1 MSLKKINPIKTK
13 SWIKLKA
20 HFNEIENKEIKDLL
34 SIRSNPSCFSLE
46 WNDFNIDISKNRID
60 NTTLNLLLDLAKECG
75 LEDAISKQF
84 KGDIINDTEKRA
96 VLHTAVRTDGNEK
109 INVDGL
115 DVVPSILET
124 RSKIKSFTNDVM
136 SGNLKGDT
144 GKPFTDVVNIGI
156 GGSDLGPVMVVEALK
171 HYSSRL
177 KPHFVSNVDGDHVL
191 EIIKDLNPETTLF
204 IIVSKTFT
212 TQETI
217 SNANTIRDWL
227 VSKLN
232 VSAVSKHFA
241 AVSTNLTEI
250 KKFGINPKMVFSMN
264 DWVGGRFSLWS
275 SVGLSI
281 SLAVGYENFSKL
293 LEYHIGNCLGGC
305 EGHQKEKDYNIYISN
320 IRDFLKGNLSSSINY
335 FKNEMEIASDSL
347 KFEKAQKAKEKIE
360 LLENYQSKSTVVSSK
375 LNNIDVFSIISDSSH
390 AYVNHLQVAF
400 GRIVRFHNVEI
411 KKKLDET
418 DKELLLMTLVN
429 LRDKFSSKN
438 NTIISNIEFDKILN
452 LKFIYPKA
460 GDNKK
465 LLDLSVRNATQ
476 FKIEK
481 LKQVQIV
488 DPERH
493 TNRILNQ
500 MKIDLRL
507 NEIPIHI
514 ECFDNSNI
522 QGSNPVASC
531 IVFKNSKPSKKDYR
545 HFNIKTVEGPDD
557 YASMEEVVYRR
568 YKRMVD
574 EKSVLPSLIIIDG
587 GKGQLSSSIKAL
599 KKLNLENTIA
609 ILGIAKRLEEIF
621 YPNDPIPLYLN
632 KKSETLKVIQQ
643 MRNEAHR
650 FAITFHRNKRSK
662 QALTSSFDGI
672 PGIGEKTKTT
682 LLKRFKSLK
691 KIKET
696 SLDLLINEVGESK
709 AKKIKE
715 FLNSM
720 K

>member
-1 MSLKKINPIKTK
+1 MPSEPGVYQFFNKEDKIIYIGKAKNLKKRVASYFQKNIGSRKTK
-13 SWIKLKA
+13 NLVKNI
-20 HFNEIENKEIKDLL
+20 HEIKHIVVSTESDA
-34 SIRSNPSCFSLE
+34 
-46 WNDFNIDISKNRID
+46 
-60 NTTLNLLLDLAKECG
+60 LLLENSLIKKYQPKYNILLRDDKTYPWIVIKKEAFPRV
-75 LEDAISKQF
+75 L
-84 KGDIINDTEKRA
+84 TTRRVEKDGSEYFGPF
-96 VLHTAVRTDGNEK
+96 TNYKTVRTIMG
-109 INVDGL
+109 
-115 DVVPSILET
+115 
-124 RSKIKSFTNDVM
+124 
-136 SGNLKGDT
+136 
-144 GKPFTDVVNIGI
+144 
-156 GGSDLGPVMVVEALK
+156 
-171 HYSSRL
+171 
-177 KPHFVSNVDGDHVL
+177 
-191 EIIKDLNPETTLF
+191 
-204 IIVSKTFT
+204 
-212 TQETI
+212 
-217 SNANTIRDWL
+217 
-227 VSKLN
+227 
-232 VSAVSKHFA
+232 
-241 AVSTNLTEI
+241 
-250 KKFGINPKMVFSMN
+250 VFS
-264 DWVGGRFSLWS
+264 SLY
-275 SVGLSI
+275 
-281 SLAVGYENFSKL
+281 SLRTCHYDLKEKNIIEKKYKVC

-305 EGHQKEKDYNIYISN
+305 EGNQKEEDYDVYISN
-320 IRDFLKGNLSSSINY
+320 IRDFLKGNLSSSLNY
-335 FKNEMEIASDSL
+335 FKNEMKTASDCL
-347 KFEKAQKAKEKIE
+347 QFEKAQSAKEKIE

-411 KKKLDET
+411 KKKLEET
-418 DKELLLMTLVN
+418 DKKLLLMTLVN

-438 NTIISNIEFDKILN
+438 NTVISNIKFDKILD
-452 LKFIYPKA
+452 LKFIFPKA

-507 NEIPIHI
+507 NKIPVHI

-568 YKRMVD
+568 YRRMLD
-574 EKSVLPSLIIIDG
+574 EKLSLPSLIIIDG

-599 KKLNLENTIA
+599 KKLNLENTVA

-621 YPNDPIPLYLN
+621 YPYDPIPLYLN

-650 FAITFHRNKRSK
+650 FAINFHRNKRSK

-672 PGIGEKTKTT
+672 PGIGEKTKTA

-691 KIKET
+691 NIKET
-696 SLDLLINEVGESK
+696 SLELLISEVGESK
-709 AKKIKE
+709 AKKLKD

-720 K
+720 S

>member
-1 MSLKKINPIKTK
+1 MPSEPGVYQFFNKEDKIIYIGKAKNLKKRVASYFQKNVGSRKTK
-13 SWIKLKA
+13 NLVKNIHEIKHIIVSSESDALLLENSLIKKYQPKYNILLRDDKTYPWIVIKKESFPRVLTTRRVEKDGSEYFGPFTNYKTVRTIMDVFSNLYSLRTC
-20 HFNEIENKEIKDLL
+20 HYDLRQKNIIENKYKV
-34 SIRSNPSCFSLE
+34 C
-46 WNDFNIDISKNRID
+46 
-60 NTTLNLLLDLAKECG
+60 
-75 LEDAISKQF
+75 
-84 KGDIINDTEKRA
+84 
-96 VLHTAVRTDGNEK
+96 
-109 INVDGL
+109 
-115 DVVPSILET
+115 
-124 RSKIKSFTNDVM
+124 
-136 SGNLKGDT
+136 
-144 GKPFTDVVNIGI
+144 
-156 GGSDLGPVMVVEALK
+156 
-171 HYSSRL
+171 
-177 KPHFVSNVDGDHVL
+177 
-191 EIIKDLNPETTLF
+191 
-204 IIVSKTFT
+204 
-212 TQETI
+212 
-217 SNANTIRDWL
+217 
-227 VSKLN
+227 
-232 VSAVSKHFA
+232 
-241 AVSTNLTEI
+241 
-250 KKFGINPKMVFSMN
+250 
-264 DWVGGRFSLWS
+264 
-275 SVGLSI
+275 
-281 SLAVGYENFSKL
+281 

-305 EGHQKEKDYNIYISN
+305 EGHQKEVDYNIYISN

-335 FKNEMEIASDSL
+335 FKNEMKTASGSL
-347 KFEKAQKAKEKIE
+347 HFEKAQKAKEKIE
-360 LLENYQSKSTVVSSK
+360 LLENYQAKSTVVNSK

-411 KKKLDET
+411 KKKLEET

-429 LRDKFSSKN
+429 LREKFSSKN
-438 NTIISNIEFDKILN
+438 NTVISNIKFDKILD
-452 LKFIYPKA
+452 LKFISPKA

-507 NEIPIHI
+507 NEIPKHI

-557 YASMEEVVYRR
+557 YASMEEVVFRR
-568 YKRMVD
+568 YKRMLD

-599 KKLNLENTIA
+599 KKLKLENTIA

-672 PGIGEKTKTT
+672 PGIGEKTKIA

-696 SLDLLINEVGESK
+696 SLELLISEVGESK
-709 AKKIKE
+709 AKKLKE

>member
-1 MSLKKINPIKTK
+1 VISPSLKIELSTMPSEPGVYQFFNKEDKIIYIGKAKNLKKRIASYFQKNIGSRKTK
-13 SWIKLKA
+13 NLVKNIHEIKHIIVSSESDALLLENSLIKKYQPKYNILLRDDKTYPWIVIKKESFPRVLTTRRVEKDGSEYFGPFTNYKTVRTIMDIFSNLYSLRTC
-20 HFNEIENKEIKDLL
+20 HYDLRQKNIIENKYKV
-34 SIRSNPSCFSLE
+34 C
-46 WNDFNIDISKNRID
+46 
-60 NTTLNLLLDLAKECG
+60 
-75 LEDAISKQF
+75 
-84 KGDIINDTEKRA
+84 
-96 VLHTAVRTDGNEK
+96 
-109 INVDGL
+109 
-115 DVVPSILET
+115 
-124 RSKIKSFTNDVM
+124 
-136 SGNLKGDT
+136 
-144 GKPFTDVVNIGI
+144 
-156 GGSDLGPVMVVEALK
+156 
-171 HYSSRL
+171 
-177 KPHFVSNVDGDHVL
+177 
-191 EIIKDLNPETTLF
+191 
-204 IIVSKTFT
+204 
-212 TQETI
+212 
-217 SNANTIRDWL
+217 
-227 VSKLN
+227 
-232 VSAVSKHFA
+232 
-241 AVSTNLTEI
+241 
-250 KKFGINPKMVFSMN
+250 
-264 DWVGGRFSLWS
+264 
-275 SVGLSI
+275 
-281 SLAVGYENFSKL
+281 

-305 EGHQKEKDYNIYISN
+305 EGHQKEVDYNIYISN

-335 FKNEMEIASDSL
+335 FKNEMKTASGSL
-347 KFEKAQKAKEKIE
+347 HFEKAQKAKEKIE
-360 LLENYQSKSTVVSSK
+360 LLENYQAKSTVVNSK

-411 KKKLDET
+411 KKKLEET

-429 LRDKFSSKN
+429 LREKFSSKN
-438 NTIISNIEFDKILN
+438 NTVISNIKFDKILD
-452 LKFIYPKA
+452 LKFISPKA

-507 NEIPIHI
+507 NEMPKHI

-557 YASMEEVVYRR
+557 YASMEEVVFRR
-568 YKRMVD
+568 YKRMLD

-599 KKLNLENTIA
+599 KKLKLENTIA

-621 YPNDPIPLYLN
+621 YPNDSIPLYLN

-672 PGIGEKTKTT
+672 PGIGEKTKIA

-696 SLDLLINEVGESK
+696 SLELLISEIGESK
-709 AKKIKE
+709 AKKLKE

>member
-1 MSLKKINPIKTK
+1 VISTSLKIELSTMPSEPGVYQFFNKEDKIIYIGKAKNLKKRVASYFQKNVGSRKTK
-13 SWIKLKA
+13 NLVKNI
-20 HFNEIENKEIKDLL
+20 HEIKHIVVSTESDA
-34 SIRSNPSCFSLE
+34 
-46 WNDFNIDISKNRID
+46 
-60 NTTLNLLLDLAKECG
+60 LLLENSLIKKYQPKYNILLRDDKTYPWIVIKKEAFPRV
-75 LEDAISKQF
+75 L
-84 KGDIINDTEKRA
+84 TTRRVEKDGSEYFGPF
-96 VLHTAVRTDGNEK
+96 TNYKTVRTIMG
-109 INVDGL
+109 
-115 DVVPSILET
+115 
-124 RSKIKSFTNDVM
+124 
-136 SGNLKGDT
+136 
-144 GKPFTDVVNIGI
+144 
-156 GGSDLGPVMVVEALK
+156 
-171 HYSSRL
+171 
-177 KPHFVSNVDGDHVL
+177 
-191 EIIKDLNPETTLF
+191 
-204 IIVSKTFT
+204 
-212 TQETI
+212 
-217 SNANTIRDWL
+217 
-227 VSKLN
+227 
-232 VSAVSKHFA
+232 
-241 AVSTNLTEI
+241 
-250 KKFGINPKMVFSMN
+250 VFSTLY
-264 DWVGGRFSLWS
+264 SLRTCHYDLKRKNI
-275 SVGLSI
+275 VEKKYN
-281 SLAVGYENFSKL
+281 VC

-305 EGHQKEKDYNIYISN
+305 EGHQKEEDYDVYISN
-320 IRDFLKGNLSSSINY
+320 IRDFLKGNLSSSLNY
-335 FKNEMEIASDSL
+335 FKNEMKTASDCL
-347 KFEKAQKAKEKIE
+347 QFEKAQSAKEKIE

-411 KKKLDET
+411 KKKLEET
-418 DKELLLMTLVN
+418 DRKLLLMTLVN
-429 LRDKFSSKN
+429 LRDKFNSKN
-438 NTIISNIEFDKILN
+438 NIVISNIKFDKILD
-452 LKFIYPKA
+452 LKFIFPKA

-500 MKIDLRL
+500 MKTDLRL
-507 NEIPIHI
+507 NKMPVHI

-568 YKRMVD
+568 YRRMLD
-574 EKSVLPSLIIIDG
+574 EKLSLPSLIIIDG

-650 FAITFHRNKRSK
+650 FAINFHRNKRSK

-672 PGIGEKTKTT
+672 PGIGEKTKTA

-691 KIKET
+691 NIKET
-696 SLDLLINEVGESK
+696 SLELLISEVGESK
-709 AKKIKE
+709 AKKLKD

-720 K
+720 S

>member
-1 MSLKKINPIKTK
+1 MPSEPGVYQFFNKEDKIIYIGKAKNLKKRIASYFQKNIGSRKTK
-13 SWIKLKA
+13 NLVKNIHEIKHIVVSTESDALLLENSLIKKYQPKYNILLRDDKTYPWIVIKKESFPRVLTTRRVEKDGSEYFGPFTNYKTVRTIMDIFSNLYSLRTC
-20 HFNEIENKEIKDLL
+20 HYDLRQKNIIENKYKV
-34 SIRSNPSCFSLE
+34 C
-46 WNDFNIDISKNRID
+46 
-60 NTTLNLLLDLAKECG
+60 
-75 LEDAISKQF
+75 
-84 KGDIINDTEKRA
+84 
-96 VLHTAVRTDGNEK
+96 
-109 INVDGL
+109 
-115 DVVPSILET
+115 
-124 RSKIKSFTNDVM
+124 
-136 SGNLKGDT
+136 
-144 GKPFTDVVNIGI
+144 
-156 GGSDLGPVMVVEALK
+156 
-171 HYSSRL
+171 
-177 KPHFVSNVDGDHVL
+177 
-191 EIIKDLNPETTLF
+191 
-204 IIVSKTFT
+204 
-212 TQETI
+212 
-217 SNANTIRDWL
+217 
-227 VSKLN
+227 
-232 VSAVSKHFA
+232 
-241 AVSTNLTEI
+241 
-250 KKFGINPKMVFSMN
+250 
-264 DWVGGRFSLWS
+264 
-275 SVGLSI
+275 
-281 SLAVGYENFSKL
+281 

-305 EGHQKEKDYNIYISN
+305 EGHQKEVDYNIYISN

-335 FKNEMEIASDSL
+335 FKNEMKTASGSL
-347 KFEKAQKAKEKIE
+347 YFEKAQKAKEKIE
-360 LLENYQSKSTVVSSK
+360 LLENYQAKSTVVNSK

-411 KKKLDET
+411 KKKLEET

-429 LRDKFSSKN
+429 LREKFSSKN
-438 NTIISNIEFDKILN
+438 NTVISNIKFDKILD
-452 LKFIYPKA
+452 LKFISPKA

-507 NEIPIHI
+507 NEIPKHI

-557 YASMEEVVYRR
+557 YASMEEVVFRR
-568 YKRMVD
+568 YKRMLD

-599 KKLNLENTIA
+599 KKLKLENTIA

-621 YPNDPIPLYLN
+621 YPNDSIPLYLN

-672 PGIGEKTKTT
+672 PGIGEKTKIA

-696 SLDLLINEVGESK
+696 SLELLISEVGESK
-709 AKKIKE
+709 AKKLKE

>member
-1 MSLKKINPIKTK
+1 MPSEPGVYQFFNKEDKIIYIGKAKNLKKRVSSYFQKNVGSRKTK
-13 SWIKLKA
+13 NLVKNI
-20 HFNEIENKEIKDLL
+20 HEIKHIVVSSESDA
-34 SIRSNPSCFSLE
+34 
-46 WNDFNIDISKNRID
+46 
-60 NTTLNLLLDLAKECG
+60 LLLENSLIKKYQPKYNILLRDDKTYPWIVIKKESFPRV
-75 LEDAISKQF
+75 L
-84 KGDIINDTEKRA
+84 TTRRVEKDGSEYFGPF
-96 VLHTAVRTDGNEK
+96 TNYKTVRTIMDIFSNLYSLRTCHYDLRQK
-109 INVDGL
+109 N
-115 DVVPSILET
+115 ILE
-124 RSKIKSFTNDVM
+124 SKYKVC
-136 SGNLKGDT
+136 
-144 GKPFTDVVNIGI
+144 
-156 GGSDLGPVMVVEALK
+156 
-171 HYSSRL
+171 
-177 KPHFVSNVDGDHVL
+177 
-191 EIIKDLNPETTLF
+191 
-204 IIVSKTFT
+204 
-212 TQETI
+212 
-217 SNANTIRDWL
+217 
-227 VSKLN
+227 
-232 VSAVSKHFA
+232 
-241 AVSTNLTEI
+241 
-250 KKFGINPKMVFSMN
+250 
-264 DWVGGRFSLWS
+264 
-275 SVGLSI
+275 
-281 SLAVGYENFSKL
+281 

-305 EGHQKEKDYNIYISN
+305 EGYQEEEDYNIYISN

-335 FKNEMEIASDSL
+335 FKNEMKVASDL
-347 KFEKAQKAKEKIE
+347 LRFEKAQAAKEKIE

-411 KKKLDET
+411 KKKLDES

-429 LRDKFSSKN
+429 LRGKFNSKN
-438 NTIISNIEFDKILN
+438 NTVISNIKFDKILDLN
-452 LKFIYPKA
+452 FIFPKS

-500 MKIDLRL
+500 MKTDLRL
-507 NEIPIHI
+507 NEIPVNI

-522 QGSNPVASC
+522 QGSIPVASC

-568 YKRMVD
+568 YKRMLD

-599 KKLNLENTIA
+599 KKLKLENTIA

-662 QALTSSFDGI
+662 QALTSSFDEI
-672 PGIGEKTKTT
+672 PGIGEKTKTA

-696 SLDLLINEVGESK
+696 SLELLISEVGESK
-709 AKKIKE
+709 AKKLKE

-720 K
+720 N

>member
-1 MSLKKINPIKTK
+1 MPSEPGVYQFFNKEDKIIYIGKAKNLKKRIASYFQKNIGSRKTK
-13 SWIKLKA
+13 NLVKNIHEIKHIIVSSESDALLLENSLIKKYQPKYNILLRDDKTYPWIVIKKESFPRVLTTRRVEKDGSEYFGPFTNYKTVRTIMDIFSNLYSLRTC
-20 HFNEIENKEIKDLL
+20 HYDLRQKNIIENKYKV
-34 SIRSNPSCFSLE
+34 C
-46 WNDFNIDISKNRID
+46 
-60 NTTLNLLLDLAKECG
+60 
-75 LEDAISKQF
+75 
-84 KGDIINDTEKRA
+84 
-96 VLHTAVRTDGNEK
+96 
-109 INVDGL
+109 
-115 DVVPSILET
+115 
-124 RSKIKSFTNDVM
+124 
-136 SGNLKGDT
+136 
-144 GKPFTDVVNIGI
+144 
-156 GGSDLGPVMVVEALK
+156 
-171 HYSSRL
+171 
-177 KPHFVSNVDGDHVL
+177 
-191 EIIKDLNPETTLF
+191 
-204 IIVSKTFT
+204 
-212 TQETI
+212 
-217 SNANTIRDWL
+217 
-227 VSKLN
+227 
-232 VSAVSKHFA
+232 
-241 AVSTNLTEI
+241 
-250 KKFGINPKMVFSMN
+250 
-264 DWVGGRFSLWS
+264 
-275 SVGLSI
+275 
-281 SLAVGYENFSKL
+281 

-305 EGHQKEKDYNIYISN
+305 EGHQKEVDYNIYISN

-335 FKNEMEIASDSL
+335 FKNEMKTASGSL
-347 KFEKAQKAKEKIE
+347 HFEKAQKAKEKIE
-360 LLENYQSKSTVVSSK
+360 LLENYQAKSTVVNSK

-411 KKKLDET
+411 KKKLEET

-429 LRDKFSSKN
+429 LREKFSSKN
-438 NTIISNIEFDKILN
+438 NTVISNIKFEKILD
-452 LKFIYPKA
+452 LKFISPKA

-507 NEIPIHI
+507 NEMPKHI

-557 YASMEEVVYRR
+557 YASMEEVVFRR
-568 YKRMVD
+568 YKRMLD

-599 KKLNLENTIA
+599 KKLKLENTIA

-672 PGIGEKTKTT
+672 PGIGEKTKIA

-696 SLDLLINEVGESK
+696 SLELLISEVGESK
-709 AKKIKE
+709 AKKLKE

>member
-1 MSLKKINPIKTK
+1 MPSEPGVYQFFNKEDKIIYIGKAKNLKKRVASYFQKNVGSRKTK
-13 SWIKLKA
+13 NLVKNI
-20 HFNEIENKEIKDLL
+20 HEIKHIVVSTESDA
-34 SIRSNPSCFSLE
+34 
-46 WNDFNIDISKNRID
+46 
-60 NTTLNLLLDLAKECG
+60 LLLENSLIKKYQPKYNILLRDDKTYPWIVIKKEAFPRV
-75 LEDAISKQF
+75 L
-84 KGDIINDTEKRA
+84 TTRRVEKDGSEYFGPF
-96 VLHTAVRTDGNEK
+96 TNYKTVRTIMG
-109 INVDGL
+109 
-115 DVVPSILET
+115 
-124 RSKIKSFTNDVM
+124 
-136 SGNLKGDT
+136 
-144 GKPFTDVVNIGI
+144 
-156 GGSDLGPVMVVEALK
+156 
-171 HYSSRL
+171 
-177 KPHFVSNVDGDHVL
+177 
-191 EIIKDLNPETTLF
+191 
-204 IIVSKTFT
+204 
-212 TQETI
+212 
-217 SNANTIRDWL
+217 
-227 VSKLN
+227 
-232 VSAVSKHFA
+232 
-241 AVSTNLTEI
+241 
-250 KKFGINPKMVFSMN
+250 VFSTLY
-264 DWVGGRFSLWS
+264 SLRTCHYDLKEKNI
-275 SVGLSI
+275 VEKKYK
-281 SLAVGYENFSKL
+281 VC

-305 EGHQKEKDYNIYISN
+305 EGHQKEEDYDVYISN
-320 IRDFLKGNLSSSINY
+320 IRDFLKGNLSSSLNY
-335 FKNEMEIASDSL
+335 FKNEMKTASDCL
-347 KFEKAQKAKEKIE
+347 QFEKAQSAKEKIE

-411 KKKLDET
+411 KKKLEET
-418 DKELLLMTLVN
+418 DKKLLLMTLVN
-429 LRDKFSSKN
+429 LRDKFNSKN
-438 NTIISNIEFDKILN
+438 NIVISNIKFDKILD
-452 LKFIYPKA
+452 LKFIFPKA

-500 MKIDLRL
+500 MKTDLRL
-507 NEIPIHI
+507 NKIPVHI

-568 YKRMVD
+568 YRRMLD
-574 EKSVLPSLIIIDG
+574 EKLSLPSLIIIDG

-650 FAITFHRNKRSK
+650 FAINFHRNKRSK

-672 PGIGEKTKTT
+672 PGIGEKTKTA

-691 KIKET
+691 NIKET
-696 SLDLLINEVGESK
+696 SLELLISEVGESK
-709 AKKIKE
+709 AKKLKD

-720 K
+720 S

>member
-1 MSLKKINPIKTK
+1 VIGQSLKIELSTMPSEPGVYQFFNKDDKIIYIGKAKNLKKRVSSYFQKNVGSRKTK
-13 SWIKLKA
+13 NLVKNIHNIKHIVVSSESDALLLENSLIKKYQPKYNILLRDDKTYPWIVIKKESFPRVLTTRRVEKDGSEYFGPFTNYKTVRTIMDIFSNLYSLRTC
-20 HFNEIENKEIKDLL
+20 HYDLRQKNIIENKYKV
-34 SIRSNPSCFSLE
+34 CLE
-46 WNDFNIDISKNRID
+46 F
-60 NTTLNLLLDLAKECG
+60 
-75 LEDAISKQF
+75 
-84 KGDIINDTEKRA
+84 
-96 VLHTAVRTDGNEK
+96 
-109 INVDGL
+109 
-115 DVVPSILET
+115 
-124 RSKIKSFTNDVM
+124 
-136 SGNLKGDT
+136 
-144 GKPFTDVVNIGI
+144 
-156 GGSDLGPVMVVEALK
+156 
-171 HYSSRL
+171 
-177 KPHFVSNVDGDHVL
+177 
-191 EIIKDLNPETTLF
+191 
-204 IIVSKTFT
+204 
-212 TQETI
+212 
-217 SNANTIRDWL
+217 
-227 VSKLN
+227 
-232 VSAVSKHFA
+232 
-241 AVSTNLTEI
+241 
-250 KKFGINPKMVFSMN
+250 
-264 DWVGGRFSLWS
+264 
-275 SVGLSI
+275 
-281 SLAVGYENFSKL
+281 
-293 LEYHIGNCLGGC
+293 HIGNCLGGC
-305 EGHQKEKDYNIYISN
+305 EGYQKEEDYNLYISN

-335 FKNEMEIASDSL
+335 FKNEMKTASDSL
-347 KFEKAQKAKEKIE
+347 HFEKAQTAKEKIE
-360 LLENYQSKSTVVSSK
+360 LLENYQAKSTVVSSK

-411 KKKLDET
+411 KKKLEET
-418 DKELLLMTLVN
+418 DKKLLLMTLVN

-438 NTIISNIEFDKILN
+438 STVISNIEFDKVLG

-507 NEIPIHI
+507 NKIPTHI

-568 YKRMVD
+568 YKRMLD
-574 EKSVLPSLIIIDG
+574 EKSILPSLIIIDG

-662 QALTSSFDGI
+662 QALISSFDRI
-672 PGIGEKTKTT
+672 PGIGEKTKIA

-696 SLDLLINEVGESK
+696 SLELLISEVGESK
-709 AKKIKE
+709 AKKLKE

>member
-1 MSLKKINPIKTK
+1 MISPSLKIELSTMPSEPGVYQFFNKEDKIIYIGKAKNLKKRVASYFQKNVGSRKTK
-13 SWIKLKA
+13 NLVKNI
-20 HFNEIENKEIKDLL
+20 HEIKHIVVSTESDA
-34 SIRSNPSCFSLE
+34 
-46 WNDFNIDISKNRID
+46 
-60 NTTLNLLLDLAKECG
+60 LLLENSLIKKYQPKYNILLRDDKTYPWIVIKKEAFPRV
-75 LEDAISKQF
+75 L
-84 KGDIINDTEKRA
+84 TTRRVEKDGSEYFGPF
-96 VLHTAVRTDGNEK
+96 TNYKTVRTIMG
-109 INVDGL
+109 
-115 DVVPSILET
+115 
-124 RSKIKSFTNDVM
+124 
-136 SGNLKGDT
+136 
-144 GKPFTDVVNIGI
+144 
-156 GGSDLGPVMVVEALK
+156 
-171 HYSSRL
+171 
-177 KPHFVSNVDGDHVL
+177 
-191 EIIKDLNPETTLF
+191 
-204 IIVSKTFT
+204 
-212 TQETI
+212 
-217 SNANTIRDWL
+217 
-227 VSKLN
+227 
-232 VSAVSKHFA
+232 
-241 AVSTNLTEI
+241 
-250 KKFGINPKMVFSMN
+250 VFSTLY
-264 DWVGGRFSLWS
+264 SLRTCHYDLKEKNI
-275 SVGLSI
+275 VEKKYK
-281 SLAVGYENFSKL
+281 VC

-305 EGHQKEKDYNIYISN
+305 EGHQKEEDYDVYISN
-320 IRDFLKGNLSSSINY
+320 IRDFLKGNLSSSLNY
-335 FKNEMEIASDSL
+335 FKNEMKTASDCL
-347 KFEKAQKAKEKIE
+347 QFEKAQSAKEKIE

-411 KKKLDET
+411 KKKLEET
-418 DKELLLMTLVN
+418 DKKLLLMTLVN
-429 LRDKFSSKN
+429 LRDKFNSKN
-438 NTIISNIEFDKILN
+438 NTVISNIKFDKILD
-452 LKFIYPKA
+452 LKFIFPKA

-500 MKIDLRL
+500 MKTDLRL
-507 NEIPIHI
+507 NKIPVHI

-568 YKRMVD
+568 YRRMLD
-574 EKSVLPSLIIIDG
+574 EKLSLPSLIIIDG

-650 FAITFHRNKRSK
+650 FAINFHRNKRSK

-672 PGIGEKTKTT
+672 PGIGEKTKTA

-691 KIKET
+691 NIKET
-696 SLDLLINEVGESK
+696 SLELLISEVGESK
-709 AKKIKE
+709 AKKLKD

-720 K
+720 S

>member
-1 MSLKKINPIKTK
+1 MPSEPGVYQFFNKEDKIIYIGKAKNLKKRIASYFQKNIGSRKTK
-13 SWIKLKA
+13 NLVKNIHEIKHIIVSSESDALLLENSLIKKYQPKYNILLRDDKTYPWIVIKKESFPRVLTTRRVEKDGSEYFGPFTNYKTVRTIMDIFSNLYSLRTC
-20 HFNEIENKEIKDLL
+20 HYDLRQKNIIENKYKV
-34 SIRSNPSCFSLE
+34 C
-46 WNDFNIDISKNRID
+46 
-60 NTTLNLLLDLAKECG
+60 
-75 LEDAISKQF
+75 
-84 KGDIINDTEKRA
+84 
-96 VLHTAVRTDGNEK
+96 
-109 INVDGL
+109 
-115 DVVPSILET
+115 
-124 RSKIKSFTNDVM
+124 
-136 SGNLKGDT
+136 
-144 GKPFTDVVNIGI
+144 
-156 GGSDLGPVMVVEALK
+156 
-171 HYSSRL
+171 
-177 KPHFVSNVDGDHVL
+177 
-191 EIIKDLNPETTLF
+191 
-204 IIVSKTFT
+204 
-212 TQETI
+212 
-217 SNANTIRDWL
+217 
-227 VSKLN
+227 
-232 VSAVSKHFA
+232 
-241 AVSTNLTEI
+241 
-250 KKFGINPKMVFSMN
+250 
-264 DWVGGRFSLWS
+264 
-275 SVGLSI
+275 
-281 SLAVGYENFSKL
+281 

-305 EGHQKEKDYNIYISN
+305 EGHQKEVDYNIYISN

-335 FKNEMEIASDSL
+335 FKNEMKTASGSL
-347 KFEKAQKAKEKIE
+347 HFEKAQKAKEKIE
-360 LLENYQSKSTVVSSK
+360 LLENYQAKSTVVNSK

-411 KKKLDET
+411 KKKLEET

-429 LRDKFSSKN
+429 LREKFSSKN
-438 NTIISNIEFDKILN
+438 NTVISNIKFDKVLD
-452 LKFIYPKA
+452 LKFISPKA

-507 NEIPIHI
+507 NEIPKHI

-557 YASMEEVVYRR
+557 YASMEEVVFRR
-568 YKRMVD
+568 YKRMLD

-599 KKLNLENTIA
+599 KKLKLENTIA

-621 YPNDPIPLYLN
+621 YPNDSIPLYLN

-672 PGIGEKTKTT
+672 PGIGEKTKIA

-696 SLDLLINEVGESK
+696 SLKLLISEVGESK
-709 AKKIKE
+709 AKKLKE

>member
-1 MSLKKINPIKTK
+1 MPSEPGVYQFFNKEDKIIYIGKAKNLKKRIASYFQKNIGSRKTK
-13 SWIKLKA
+13 NLVKNI
-20 HFNEIENKEIKDLL
+20 HEIK
-34 SIRSNPSCFSLE
+34 
-46 WNDFNIDISKNRID
+46 
-60 NTTLNLLLDLAKECG
+60 
-75 LEDAISKQF
+75 
-84 KGDIINDTEKRA
+84 
-96 VLHTAVRTDGNEK
+96 H
-109 INVDGL
+109 
-115 DVVPSILET
+115 
-124 RSKIKSFTNDVM
+124 
-136 SGNLKGDT
+136 
-144 GKPFTDVVNIGI
+144 
-156 GGSDLGPVMVVEALK
+156 
-171 HYSSRL
+171 
-177 KPHFVSNVDGDHVL
+177 
-191 EIIKDLNPETTLF
+191 
-204 IIVSKTFT
+204 IIVSS
-212 TQETI
+212 E
-217 SNANTIRDWL
+217 SDALLLENSL
-227 VSKLN
+227 
-232 VSAVSKHFA
+232 
-241 AVSTNLTEI
+241 I
-250 KKFGINPKMVFSMN
+250 KKYQPKYNILLRDDKTYPWIVIKKEAFPRVLTTRRVEKDGSEYFGPFTNYKTVRTIMGVFSTLY
-264 DWVGGRFSLWS
+264 SLRTCHYDLKEKNI
-275 SVGLSI
+275 VEKKYK
-281 SLAVGYENFSKL
+281 VC

-305 EGHQKEKDYNIYISN
+305 EGHQKEEDYDVYISN
-320 IRDFLKGNLSSSINY
+320 IRDFLKGNLSSSLNY
-335 FKNEMEIASDSL
+335 FKNEMKTASDCL
-347 KFEKAQKAKEKIE
+347 QFEKAQSAKEKIE

-411 KKKLDET
+411 KKKLEET
-418 DKELLLMTLVN
+418 DRKLLLMTLVN
-429 LRDKFSSKN
+429 LRDKFNSKN
-438 NTIISNIEFDKILN
+438 NIVISNIKFDKILD
-452 LKFIYPKA
+452 LKFIFPKA

-493 TNRILNQ
+493 TTRILNQ
-500 MKIDLRL
+500 MKTDLRL
-507 NEIPIHI
+507 NKMPVHI

-568 YKRMVD
+568 YRRMLD
-574 EKSVLPSLIIIDG
+574 EKLSLPSLIIIDG

-650 FAITFHRNKRSK
+650 FAINFHRNKRSK

-672 PGIGEKTKTT
+672 PGIGEKTKTA

-691 KIKET
+691 NIKET
-696 SLDLLINEVGESK
+696 SLELLISEVGESK
-709 AKKIKE
+709 AKKLKD

-720 K
+720 S

>member
-1 MSLKKINPIKTK
+1 MISPSLKIELSTMPSEPGVYQFFNKEDKIIYIGKAKNLKKRIASYFQKNIGSRKTK
-13 SWIKLKA
+13 NLVKNIHEIKHIIVSSESDALLLENSLIKKYQPKYNILLRDDKTYPWIVIKKESFPRVLTTRRVEKDGSEYFGPFTNYKTVRTIMDVFSNLYSLRTC
-20 HFNEIENKEIKDLL
+20 HYDLRQKNIIENKYKV
-34 SIRSNPSCFSLE
+34 C
-46 WNDFNIDISKNRID
+46 
-60 NTTLNLLLDLAKECG
+60 
-75 LEDAISKQF
+75 
-84 KGDIINDTEKRA
+84 
-96 VLHTAVRTDGNEK
+96 
-109 INVDGL
+109 
-115 DVVPSILET
+115 
-124 RSKIKSFTNDVM
+124 
-136 SGNLKGDT
+136 
-144 GKPFTDVVNIGI
+144 
-156 GGSDLGPVMVVEALK
+156 
-171 HYSSRL
+171 
-177 KPHFVSNVDGDHVL
+177 
-191 EIIKDLNPETTLF
+191 
-204 IIVSKTFT
+204 
-212 TQETI
+212 
-217 SNANTIRDWL
+217 
-227 VSKLN
+227 
-232 VSAVSKHFA
+232 
-241 AVSTNLTEI
+241 
-250 KKFGINPKMVFSMN
+250 
-264 DWVGGRFSLWS
+264 
-275 SVGLSI
+275 
-281 SLAVGYENFSKL
+281 

-305 EGHQKEKDYNIYISN
+305 EGHQKEVDYNIYISN

-335 FKNEMEIASDSL
+335 FKNEMKTASGSL
-347 KFEKAQKAKEKIE
+347 HFEKAQKAKEKIE
-360 LLENYQSKSTVVSSK
+360 LLENYQAKSTVVNSK

-411 KKKLDET
+411 KKKLEET

-429 LRDKFSSKN
+429 LREKFSSKN
-438 NTIISNIEFDKILN
+438 NTVISNIKFEKILD
-452 LKFIYPKA
+452 LKFISPKA

-507 NEIPIHI
+507 NEIPKHI

-557 YASMEEVVYRR
+557 YASMEEVVFRR
-568 YKRMVD
+568 YKRMLD

-599 KKLNLENTIA
+599 KKLKLENTIA

-672 PGIGEKTKTT
+672 PGIGEKTKIA

-696 SLDLLINEVGESK
+696 SLELLISEVGESK
-709 AKKIKE
+709 AKKLKE

>member
-1 MSLKKINPIKTK
+1 MPSEPGVYQFFNKEDKIIYIGKAKNLKKRVSSYFQKNIGSRKTK
-13 SWIKLKA
+13 NLVKNIS
-20 HFNEIENKEIKDLL
+20 EIKHIVVSSESDA
-34 SIRSNPSCFSLE
+34 
-46 WNDFNIDISKNRID
+46 
-60 NTTLNLLLDLAKECG
+60 LLLENSLIKKYQPKYNILLRDDKTYPWIVIKNEPFPRVL
-75 LEDAISKQF
+75 
-84 KGDIINDTEKRA
+84 TTRRVEKDGSEYFGPF
-96 VLHTAVRTDGNEK
+96 TSYKTVRTIMDIFSNLYSLRTCHYDLREK
-109 INVDGL
+109 N
-115 DVVPSILET
+115 
-124 RSKIKSFTNDVM
+124 
-136 SGNLKGDT
+136 
-144 GKPFTDVVNIGI
+144 
-156 GGSDLGPVMVVEALK
+156 
-171 HYSSRL
+171 
-177 KPHFVSNVDGDHVL
+177 VL
-191 EIIKDLNPETTLF
+191 E
-204 IIVSKTFT
+204 
-212 TQETI
+212 
-217 SNANTIRDWL
+217 
-227 VSKLN
+227 
-232 VSAVSKHFA
+232 
-241 AVSTNLTEI
+241 
-250 KKFGINPKMVFSMN
+250 KKYKVC
-264 DWVGGRFSLWS
+264 
-275 SVGLSI
+275 
-281 SLAVGYENFSKL
+281 

-305 EGHQKEKDYNIYISN
+305 EGHQEEKDYNIYISN

-335 FKNEMEIASDSL
+335 FKNEMKISSKL
-347 KFEKAQKAKEKIE
+347 LHFEKAQAAKEKIE
-360 LLENYQSKSTVVSSK
+360 RLENYQSKSTVVSSK
-375 LNNIDVFSIISDSSH
+375 LNDIDVFSIISDSSH

-418 DKELLLMTLVN
+418 DKKLLLMTIVN
-429 LRDKFSSKN
+429 LRDKFNSKN
-438 NTIISNIEFDKILN
+438 STVITNIEFDKIFN
-452 LKFIYPKA
+452 LKFIFPKA

-465 LLDLSVRNATQ
+465 LLDLSLRNATQ

-500 MKIDLRL
+500 MKLDLRL
-507 NEIPIHI
+507 NEVPVHI

-522 QGSNPVASC
+522 QGSIPVASC
-531 IVFKNSKPSKKDYR
+531 IVFKNCKPSKKDYR

-557 YASMEEVVYRR
+557 YASMEEVVFRR
-568 YKRMVD
+568 YKRMVE

-650 FAITFHRNKRSK
+650 FAITLHRNKRSK

-672 PGIGEKTKTT
+672 PGIGEKTKTA

-691 KIKET
+691 NIKET
-696 SLDLLINEVGESK
+696 SLELLISEVGESK
-709 AKKIKE
+709 AKKLKD

-720 K
+720 N

>member
-1 MSLKKINPIKTK
+1 MISPSLKIELSTMPSEPGVYQFFNKEDKIIYIGKAKNLKKRIASYFQKNIGSRKTK
-13 SWIKLKA
+13 NLVKNIHEIKHIIVSSESDALLLENSLIKKYQPKYNILLRDDKTYPWIVIKKESFPRVLTTRRVEKDGSEYFGPFTNYKTVRTIMDIFSNLYSLRTC
-20 HFNEIENKEIKDLL
+20 HYDLRQKNIIENKYKV
-34 SIRSNPSCFSLE
+34 C
-46 WNDFNIDISKNRID
+46 
-60 NTTLNLLLDLAKECG
+60 
-75 LEDAISKQF
+75 
-84 KGDIINDTEKRA
+84 
-96 VLHTAVRTDGNEK
+96 
-109 INVDGL
+109 
-115 DVVPSILET
+115 
-124 RSKIKSFTNDVM
+124 
-136 SGNLKGDT
+136 
-144 GKPFTDVVNIGI
+144 
-156 GGSDLGPVMVVEALK
+156 
-171 HYSSRL
+171 
-177 KPHFVSNVDGDHVL
+177 
-191 EIIKDLNPETTLF
+191 
-204 IIVSKTFT
+204 
-212 TQETI
+212 
-217 SNANTIRDWL
+217 
-227 VSKLN
+227 
-232 VSAVSKHFA
+232 
-241 AVSTNLTEI
+241 
-250 KKFGINPKMVFSMN
+250 
-264 DWVGGRFSLWS
+264 
-275 SVGLSI
+275 
-281 SLAVGYENFSKL
+281 

-305 EGHQKEKDYNIYISN
+305 EGHQKEVDYNIYISN

-335 FKNEMEIASDSL
+335 FKNEMKTASGSL
-347 KFEKAQKAKEKIE
+347 HFEKAQKAKEKIE
-360 LLENYQSKSTVVSSK
+360 LLENYQAKSTVVNSK

-411 KKKLDET
+411 KKKLEET

-429 LRDKFSSKN
+429 LREKFSSKN
-438 NTIISNIEFDKILN
+438 NTVISNIKFDKVLD
-452 LKFIYPKA
+452 LKFISPKA

-507 NEIPIHI
+507 NEIPKHI

-557 YASMEEVVYRR
+557 YASMEEVVFRR
-568 YKRMVD
+568 YKRMLD

-599 KKLNLENTIA
+599 KKLKLENTIA

-672 PGIGEKTKTT
+672 PGIGEKTKIA

-696 SLDLLINEVGESK
+696 SLELLISEVGESK
-709 AKKIKE
+709 AKKLKE